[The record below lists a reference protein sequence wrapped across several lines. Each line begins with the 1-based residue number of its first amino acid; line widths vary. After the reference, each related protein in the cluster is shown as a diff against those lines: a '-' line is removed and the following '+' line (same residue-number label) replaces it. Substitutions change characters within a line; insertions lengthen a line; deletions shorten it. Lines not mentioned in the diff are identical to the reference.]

1 MIRRKSSNQTEDSLH
16 NLANHRLILLTIKR
30 IGLYKKFRL
39 LIIKLMRAIKKKV
52 WFNVQIA
59 EEDF

>member
-1 MIRRKSSNQTEDSLH
+1 MIRRKNSNKTEDSLH
-16 NLANHRLILLTIKR
+16 NLANNRLILSTINK

-39 LIIKLMRAIKKKV
+39 STVKLTKAIKKKV

>member
-1 MIRRKSSNQTEDSLH
+1 MIRRKNSNKTEDRLH
-16 NLANHRLILLTIKR
+16 NLVNNRLILSTINK

-39 LIIKLMRAIKKKV
+39 STVKLTKAIKKKV

>member
-1 MIRRKSSNQTEDSLH
+1 MIRRKNSNKTEDSLH
-16 NLANHRLILLTIKR
+16 NLANNRLILSTINK

-39 LIIKLMRAIKKKV
+39 STIKLTKAIKKKV

>member
-1 MIRRKSSNQTEDSLH
+1 MIRRKNSNKTEDSLH
-16 NLANHRLILLTIKR
+16 NLANNRLILSIINK

-39 LIIKLMRAIKKKV
+39 STIKLTKAIKKKV

>member
-1 MIRRKSSNQTEDSLH
+1 MIRRKNSNKTEDSLH
-16 NLANHRLILLTIKR
+16 NLANNRLILSTINK

-39 LIIKLMRAIKKKV
+39 STIKLMKAIKKKV